1 LALYIDSSFILNIIY
16 SEMNYEEYI
25 EIFNLHKT
33 KFSSILLDIETNRSI
48 NHFYNL
54 KKKELGK
61 PWLTETEKIL
71 NELLSQISLK
81 NVDFDIQLE
90 IKKNKSVLEL
100 KSLDATHM
108 ATAIYLKKMI
118 SEDLIICTLDE
129 KFRSISNKFNFKL
142 SPNIKM

>member
-1 LALYIDSSFILNIIY
+1 
-16 SEMNYEEYI
+16 MNYEEYI

-108 ATAIYLKKMI
+108 STAIYLKKMI